1 VSVTGRR
8 PTRRANSLYPH
19 IRRTYVHI
27 SSRAQGVSGVVD
39 LVDACSY
46 HQLALQ
52 AEGRSPATLRL
63 YLQYQRRFL
72 EYLEQRRIRPDLEAL
87 NSLNVRQAVLWFQG
101 RQLGA
106 RQGTVATATFLA
118 TLKTWSNFLEHEGI
132 WTDSPLR
139 RVKRVKVRHLERQPY
154 TRVEVGA
161 ILQAAQHGRTPQ
173 RDHLL
178 LELLLETGAR
188 SAEIAGLKVD
198 DVSFEQRTVLVLGKG
213 NRERIIP
220 VGVASQSDGGP
231 LFRALRAYLPIR
243 QHQAMRAPERVGKQ
257 LLLTAAGFPLT
268 PEGVT
273 DIVKRL
279 GNAAGVED
287 AIPHR
292 FRHLYAT
299 IYLTTFPGDE
309 IGLRRIMGHLSDD
322 VLRTYVHL
330 SQATLAQRAGRA
342 SPTQN
347 WLHER
352 NA

>member
-1 VSVTGRR
+1 MDRQKGR
-8 PTRRANSLYPH
+8 A
-19 IRRTYVHI
+19 
-27 SSRAQGVSGVVD
+27 AAVVD

-63 YLQYQRRFL
+63 YLQYERRFL
-72 EYLEQRRIRPDLEAL
+72 EYLEQRRIKPALDAL

-106 RQGTVATATFLA
+106 RQGAVATATFLA
-118 TLKTWSNFLEHEGI
+118 TLKTWSNFLQAEGV
-132 WTDSPLR
+132 WDDSPLR
-139 RVKRVKVRHLERQPY
+139 RVKRVKVRQLERQPY

-161 ILQAAQHGRTPQ
+161 MLQAAQRSRAPE

-188 SAEIAGLKVD
+188 SAEIAGLRVG
-198 DVSFEQRTVLVLGKG
+198 DVNFETRTVRVLGKG
-213 NRERIIP
+213 NRERTIP

-231 LFRALRAYLPIR
+231 LFRALRAYLVVR
-243 QHQAMRAPERVGKQ
+243 DRHAKRAPDRVGEQ
-257 LLLTAAGFPLT
+257 LLLTAAGYPLT

-273 DIVKRL
+273 EIIKRL
-279 GNAAGVED
+279 GDAAGVD
-287 AIPHR
+287 GAIPHR

-299 IYLTTFPGDE
+299 VYLTVFPGDE
-309 IGLRRIMGHLSDD
+309 IGLRRIMGHLSDQ

-342 SPTQN
+342 APTQT

>member
-1 VSVTGRR
+1 
-8 PTRRANSLYPH
+8 
-19 IRRTYVHI
+19 
-27 SSRAQGVSGVVD
+27 VD

-63 YLQYQRRFL
+63 YLQYERRFL
-72 EYLEQRRIRPDLEAL
+72 EYLGTRGIRPELDAL
-87 NSLNVRQAVLWFQG
+87 SSLNVRQAVLWFQG

-106 RQGTVATATFLA
+106 RQGAVATATFLA
-118 TLKTWSNFLEHEGI
+118 TLKTWSNFLQAEGI
-132 WTDSPLR
+132 WEDSPLR

-161 ILQAAQHGRTPQ
+161 MLEAAARSRAPQ
-173 RDHLL
+173 RDRLL

-188 SAEIAGLKVD
+188 SAEVAGLNVG
-198 DVSFEQRTVLVLGKG
+198 DVSFDQRTVRVLGKG
-213 NRERIIP
+213 NRERTIP

-231 LFRALRAYLPIR
+231 LFRALRGYLVVR
-243 QHQAMRAPERVGKQ
+243 ERFFQRAPERVGDQ
-257 LLLTAAGFPLT
+257 LLLTATGYPLT
-268 PEGVT
+268 AEGVT
-273 DIVKRL
+273 DVVKRL
-279 GNAAGVED
+279 GDAAGVAD

-299 IYLTTFPGDE
+299 VYLTMFPGDE
-309 IGLRRIMGHLSDD
+309 IGLRRIMGHLSDE

-330 SQATLAQRAGRA
+330 SQTTLAQRAGRA
-342 SPTQN
+342 SPTQT
-347 WLHER
+347 WLRER